1 MIIGN
6 FAFNTYIQ
14 QFGETVTIENQTPE
28 LDDNGDVI
36 QNEAQEVVYNPV
48 QPVTVQCRIVNNR
61 GSEVSKM
68 RFMGAFPTMEEADA
82 IGLFK
87 LSDAQYLNKG
97 NKIILSRNLSY
108 TFEMLN
114 PVEKKTHI
122 EVTLKRNNV

>member
-1 MIIGN
+1 
-6 FAFNTYIQ
+6 
-14 QFGETVTIENQTPE
+14 
-28 LDDNGDVI
+28 
-36 QNEAQEVVYNPV
+36 
-48 QPVTVQCRIVNNR
+48 
-61 GSEVSKM
+61 
-68 RFMGAFPTMEEADA
+68 MGAFPTMEEADA